1 MLILIAMHLFLY
13 IFHVLKSL
21 RLKNVANYF
30 FSFVYILKM
39 VIMGNI
45 SYLPTICHSTTH
57 FIYVFSFK
65 SYNCFTIIT
74 ILQIKGLKFRE
85 INLLKPTHKGTFA
98 AEYLILCSSSC
109 HIILISAQAHY
120 TQDTVINILSVNQ

>member
-30 FSFVYILKM
+30 FPFVYILKM

-45 SYLPTICHSTTH
+45 SYLPTVTLLRILYT
-57 FIYVFSFK
+57 FSHLNPTIALPLLPFYK
-65 SYNCFTIIT
+65 S
-74 ILQIKGLKFRE
+74 K
-85 INLLKPTHKGTFA
+85 
-98 AEYLILCSSSC
+98 
-109 HIILISAQAHY
+109 
-120 TQDTVINILSVNQ
+120 D